1 MTGVTRVGDMNTG
14 HDSCPAVALAQGSD
28 SIFFNGKGV
37 GRVGD
42 PYVAHGCPSHP
53 SHVGHISSG
62 SSSVFANGLAVGRIG
77 DDVDCD
83 PLNKIAE
90 GSSNVIADDGVAG
103 IAESILFAMATAL
116 LKAKNFYTTPVVK
129 QIEGEDVITYEP
141 TSETN
146 KTIMSLPE
154 IARHIA
160 NESSSDLDKKG
171 WNYLA
176 QMFERWLGN
185 SAGPLNSGEHVFF
198 VDYEWLKSYAGINY
212 YHNELVNNALNEAG
226 QKLLLD
232 TLKEK
237 ALLNN
242 NEFDLTQYYYNN
254 DIKYC
259 NSRALGEGLSYVRYN
274 YKTAPG
280 AYAAMGAFMIYAI
293 PKGTI
298 EQLENN
304 RYRITVTDLYT
315 CAKDSFQF
323 ENDTPNKDQSYAYW
337 SYKQKEFNSL
347 GIGITPDFIEL
358 TNSKFNSFRM
368 TYNKGKDFYVK
379 SDLYKVNNFV
389 PMTFEVGSE

>member
-1 MTGVTRVGDMNTG
+1 MTAVTRVGDMNTG
-14 HDSCPAVALAQGSD
+14 HDACPPVPLSAGSPNVYAN
-28 SIFFNGKGV
+28 SIPV
-37 GRVGD
+37 GRIGD
-42 PYVAHGCPSHP
+42 PYVPHGCVLHP
-53 SHVGHISSG
+53 EHVGHISSG
-62 SSSVFANGLAVGRIG
+62 SPTVIVNGIPAGRIG
-77 DDVDCD
+77 DSVDCG
-83 PLNKIAE
+83 PTVAE
-90 GSSNVIADDGVAG
+90 GSPNVILDDGVAG
-103 IAESILFAMATAL
+103 IAESILFAMATVL

-176 QMFERWLGN
+176 QMFDRWLGN
-185 SAGPLNSGEHVFF
+185 SAGPLNSGEHAFF

-242 NEFDLTQYYYNN
+242 NEFDLTQYYYTN

-298 EQLENN
+298 EQLEENK
-304 RYRITVTDLYT
+304 YRITVTDLYT

-323 ENDTPNKDQSYAYW
+323 ENASPDKDQSYNYW
-337 SYKQKEFNSL
+337 SYKKNNFN
-347 GIGITPDFIEL
+347 IFKTPGNSSFVELKNSDF
-358 TNSKFNSFRM
+358 NKFRM

-379 SDLYKVNNFV
+379 SDLFKIDNFEPV
-389 PMTFEVGSE
+389 SFEITDE